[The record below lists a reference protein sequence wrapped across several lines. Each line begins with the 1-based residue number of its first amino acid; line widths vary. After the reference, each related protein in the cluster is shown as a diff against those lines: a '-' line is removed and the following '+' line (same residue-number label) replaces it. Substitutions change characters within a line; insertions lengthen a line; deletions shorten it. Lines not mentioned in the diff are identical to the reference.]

1 MAIIQI
7 KRRTS
12 AGTGPLIGST
22 GTIKAGEPLVD
33 LNGGNLFISKQDKTG
48 TAGNPLATTDYIEY
62 LNKANAES
70 SMDTK
75 ITALALGTASKKNTG
90 TTNGTVPLI
99 GADGKLPSSIIPDVS
114 PVTSVNAKTG
124 AVTITLSE
132 LGGVSTTTYNAHVS
146 SNLHLTDDQR
156 TRIAN
161 VKNVSVSASTAMV
174 FTDTKVNFLAKTITS
189 GLVLFKEINT
199 TYTPNKEIFFIGLD
213 KDVVLTHASIIDG
226 GTY

>member
-33 LNGGNLFISKQDKTG
+33 LNGGNLYISKQDKNG
-48 TAGNPLATTDYIEY
+48 TAGNPIASTDYIEY
-62 LNKANAES
+62 FNKTNAES
-70 SMDTK
+70 SMDAK

-90 TTNGTVPLI
+90 TTNGTIPLI
-99 GADGKLPSSIIPDVS
+99 GSDGKLPSSVIPDVS
-114 PVTSVNAKTG
+114 PVTSVNSKTG
-124 AVTITLSE
+124 AVVITLSE
-132 LGGVSTTTYNAHVS
+132 LGGVSTTTYNAHVA

-156 TRIAN
+156 TRISN
-161 VKNVSVSASTAMV
+161 LKNASVSASTAMV
-174 FTDTKVNFLAKTITS
+174 FTDTKDSFLTKTIAS
-189 GLVLFKEINT
+189 GLVLFKEVKT
-199 TYTPNKEIFFIGLD
+199 TYTPDKEIFYIGLD
-213 KDVVLTHASIIDG
+213 KNVVLTTTSTIDG

>member
-213 KDVVLTHASIIDG
+213 KDVVLTHSSIIDG

>member
-33 LNGGNLFISKQDKTG
+33 LNGGNLYVSKQDKTG
-48 TAGNPLATTDYIEY
+48 TAGNPLAVADYIEY
-62 LNKANAES
+62 LNKANAET
-70 SMDTK
+70 SMDSK

-99 GADGKLPSSIIPDVS
+99 GSDGKLPSSIIPDVS

-174 FTDTKVNFLAKTITS
+174 FTDTKANFLTKTIPS

-199 TYTPNKEIFFIGLD
+199 TYTPNKEIFFVGLD
-213 KDVVLTHASIIDG
+213 KDVVLTHASTIDG

>member
-174 FTDTKVNFLAKTITS
+174 FTDTKVNFLAKTISS

>member
-132 LGGVSTTTYNAHVS
+132 LGGVSTTTYNVHVS

>member
-62 LNKANAES
+62 LNKTNAES

>member
-199 TYTPNKEIFFIGLD
+199 TYTPNKEIFYIGLD

>member
-48 TAGNPLATTDYIEY
+48 TVGNPLATTDYIEY

>member
-213 KDVVLTHASIIDG
+213 KDVVLTHESIIDG

>member
-62 LNKANAES
+62 LNKENAES

>member
-161 VKNVSVSASTAMV
+161 VKNVSVSASSAMV

-199 TYTPNKEIFFIGLD
+199 TYTPNKEIFYIGLD

-226 GTY
+226 VTY

>member
-1 MAIIQI
+1 
-7 KRRTS
+7 
-12 AGTGPLIGST
+12 
-22 GTIKAGEPLVD
+22 
-33 LNGGNLFISKQDKTG
+33 
-48 TAGNPLATTDYIEY
+48 
-62 LNKANAES
+62 
-70 SMDTK
+70 MDTK

>member
-33 LNGGNLFISKQDKTG
+33 LNGGNLYISKQDKTG

>member
-132 LGGVSTTTYNAHVS
+132 LGGVTTTTYNAHVS

>member
-161 VKNVSVSASTAMV
+161 VKNVSVSASSAMV

-199 TYTPNKEIFFIGLD
+199 TYTPNKEIFYIGLD